1 MGYGCL
7 TKKRKG
13 SVVNVVGP
21 VESGDEGVLWLRNP
35 TFRPWGK
42 SVDNH
47 QQLTPLSTP
56 INRYIVSVHEGV
68 GGCGERPDK
77 NRACQHLV
85 HRSQRHIMCG
95 HAFGKARVVRDSGQ

>member
-1 MGYGCL
+1 MGYDCL
-7 TKKRKG
+7 TEKRKG
-13 SVVNVVGP
+13 FVVNVVGP

-35 TFRPWGK
+35 TFQPWGK

-56 INRYIVSVHEGV
+56 INRRIASAHGGV
-68 GGCGERPDK
+68 GGCGELPDK

-85 HRSQRHIMCG
+85 HRGPQDDPRG
-95 HAFGKARVVRDSGQ
+95 HASEKARVVRDSGQ